1 MATLQ
6 HVLSNTMG
14 GRRFLKFFCRF
25 RDVFA
30 EFERAARYTY
40 HLMEGRSLMS

>member
-1 MATLQ
+1 MVTLKQ
-6 HVLSNTMG
+6 VLSKTMG
-14 GRRFLKFFCRF
+14 GRRFLNPFCRL

>member
-1 MATLQ
+1 MATLK
-6 HVLSNTMG
+6 HVLSKTMG
-14 GRRFLKFFCRF
+14 GRRFLKFFCRL